1 MLIELINSIKSHKKI
16 GVFSHIRP
24 DGDAIGSLIA
34 FCLWLEKN
42 DIQVYG
48 FNDDPPSHNT
58 GWLTDFFQIRKP
70 DKETVDTCDAYVFLD
85 GNIPYRFG
93 RFGQYTIDTGKPCY
107 LIDHHPDPVPVYH
120 YTYSVESA
128 SSTAELIYEIMDEA
142 GDLDLIDTGIAKAIY
157 TGLMTDTGSFRFDSV
172 TPKVHS
178 IVADLLRR
186 GRFVPN
192 EVHELVYD
200 HRTLNQMRL
209 LGMVLKTIELYADN
223 QISTIT
229 VTQEMLEATG
239 CTYDDTEGFI
249 AYPLS
254 INGVK
259 AAVLFCELDGKVK
272 LSLRSKSGIMAN
284 VWARIF
290 GGGGH
295 KRAAGAW
302 HPGPLDKAKK
312 DVIETGEELLAS
324 VKS

>member
-1 MLIELINSIKSHKKI
+1 MLTELINNIKSHNKI

-24 DGDAIGSLIA
+24 DGDALGSLVA
-34 FCLWLEKN
+34 FCLWLKKN
-42 DIQVYG
+42 DIEVYG
-48 FNDDPPSHNT
+48 FNDDGPSHNT
-58 GWLTDFFQIRKP
+58 EWLLEFFPIQKP
-70 DKETVDTCDAYVFLD
+70 DKAAVDECEAYVFLD
-85 GNIPYRFG
+85 GNLPYRFG
-93 RFGQYTIDTGKPCY
+93 RFGEYTIQTGKPCY
-107 LIDHHPDPVPVYH
+107 LIDHHPDPDPAYWLS
-120 YTYSVESA
+120 YSVESA
-128 SSTAELIYEIMDEA
+128 SSTAELVYEVISES
-142 GDLDLIDTGIAKAIY
+142 GDLDLIDTAIAKSIY

-172 TPKVHS
+172 TPRVHT

-186 GRFVPN
+186 GDFKPN
-192 EVHELVYD
+192 EVHELIYD

-209 LGMVLKTIELYADN
+209 LGMVLESIELYADN

-229 VTQEMLEATG
+229 VTKEMLEATG

-259 AAVLFCELDGKVK
+259 AAVLFCELDDKVK
-272 LSLRSKSGIMAN
+272 LSLRSKSHILVN

-302 HPGPLDKAKK
+302 HQGPLEKAKK
-312 DVIETGEELLAS
+312 DVIEAGEELLAS